1 MDLESRLNEY
11 ISNSRS
17 NAVHNLALMEGID
30 EEALT
35 KFLSEYDYLHREK
48 PEIIQKAI
56 RAKKGLKLL
65 ERSTM
70 LKRVIEQLR
79 EIINTYNWD

>member
-1 MDLESRLNEY
+1 MDLESKLNNY
-11 ISNSRS
+11 IATSRS
-17 NAVHNLALMEGID
+17 NAVHSLAVSEGID

-56 RAKKGLKLL
+56 RAKKGLRLL

-70 LKRVIEQLR
+70 LKRIVEQLR
-79 EIINTYNWD
+79 DIINTYNWD